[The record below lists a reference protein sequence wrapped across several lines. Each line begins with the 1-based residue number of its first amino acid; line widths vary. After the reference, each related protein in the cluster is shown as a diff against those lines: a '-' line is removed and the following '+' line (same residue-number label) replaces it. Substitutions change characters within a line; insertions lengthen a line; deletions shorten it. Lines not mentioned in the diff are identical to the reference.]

1 MNTITLENAF
11 SIDVIA
17 CMSCLVND
25 EIMLCQLG
33 LEAILW
39 FHGLMLYQDDIAQF
53 YAFPG
58 KIEAEGLT

>member
-25 EIMLCQLG
+25 EILG